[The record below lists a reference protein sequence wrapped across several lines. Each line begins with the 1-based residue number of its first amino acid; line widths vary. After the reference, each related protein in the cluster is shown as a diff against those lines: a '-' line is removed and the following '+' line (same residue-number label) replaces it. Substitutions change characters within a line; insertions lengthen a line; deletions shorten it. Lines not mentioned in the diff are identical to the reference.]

1 MELKKIFLIIGMAAV
16 MNYACDYNCVQ
27 KLDRIAN
34 AFERIAT
41 TMEKQ
46 QIIMEKQ
53 QIQAQKDATP
63 KKQEITHL
71 NGRSLKAIPT
81 DQYSIMD
88 NNEINQCMDDCK
100 IRFSLY
106 SEKVDCIKRYCGENQ

>member
-1 MELKKIFLIIGMAAV
+1 MELKKIFLIIGMTAV

-53 QIQAQKDATP
+53 QIQAQKDAIP
-63 KKQEITHL
+63 KKQEIT
-71 NGRSLKAIPT
+71 N
-81 DQYSIMD
+81 MD
-88 NNEINQCMDDCK
+88 NNKINQCIDDCK
-100 IRFSLY
+100 LRFSLY

>member
-1 MELKKIFLIIGMAAV
+1 MKKIFLIIGMAAV
-16 MNYACDYNCVQ
+16 MSNAGGCGYECNQ
-27 KLDRIAN
+27 RLERIAI
-34 AFERIAT
+34 AMERIAT
-41 TMEKQ
+41 S
-46 QIIMEKQ
+46 MEKQ
-53 QIQAQKDATP
+53 QIQAKKVETP

-81 DQYSIMD
+81 DPYSIMD

-106 SEKVDCIKRYCGENQ
+106 SEKVDCIKRYCGEN

>member
-1 MELKKIFLIIGMAAV
+1 MELKKIFLIIGMTAV

-53 QIQAQKDATP
+53 QIQAQKDAIL
-63 KKQEITHL
+63 KKQEIT
-71 NGRSLKAIPT
+71 N
-81 DQYSIMD
+81 MD
-88 NNEINQCMDDCK
+88 NNKINQCIDDCK

>member
-1 MELKKIFLIIGMAAV
+1 MELKKIFLIIGMTAV

-46 QIIMEKQ
+46 QI
-53 QIQAQKDATP
+53 QAQKDAIP
-63 KKQEITHL
+63 KKQEIT
-71 NGRSLKAIPT
+71 N
-81 DQYSIMD
+81 MD
-88 NNEINQCMDDCK
+88 NNEINQCIDDCK

>member
-1 MELKKIFLIIGMAAV
+1 MKKIFLIIGMAVV
-16 MNYACDYNCVQ
+16 MSNAGCGYECERSKINA
-27 KLDRIAN
+27 LERIAI
-34 AFERIAT
+34 AMERIAT
-41 TMEKQ
+41 S
-46 QIIMEKQ
+46 MEKQ
-53 QIQAQKDATP
+53 QIQAKKVETP

-81 DQYSIMD
+81 DPYSIMD

>member
-1 MELKKIFLIIGMAAV
+1 MKKIFLIIGLAAV
-16 MNYACDYNCVQ
+16 VSNAGCGYTCNQ
-27 KLDRIAN
+27 SLERIAN
-34 AFERIAT
+34 ALERIANS
-41 TMEKQ
+41 
-46 QIIMEKQ
+46 MEKQ

-63 KKQEITHL
+63 KKIEITHL

-81 DQYSIMD
+81 DPYSIMD

>member
-16 MNYACDYNCVQ
+16 VSNACDYNCVQ

-46 QIIMEKQ
+46 QIIMENSKFKLRKMQ
-53 QIQAQKDATP
+53 LQRN
-63 KKQEITHL
+63 KKLLIWIT
-71 NGRSLKAIPT
+71 
-81 DQYSIMD
+81 
-88 NNEINQCMDDCK
+88 
-100 IRFSLY
+100 
-106 SEKVDCIKRYCGENQ
+106 IK

>member
-1 MELKKIFLIIGMAAV
+1 MELKKIFLIIGMTAV

-53 QIQAQKDATP
+53 QIQAQKDAIP
-63 KKQEITHL
+63 KKQEIT
-71 NGRSLKAIPT
+71 N
-81 DQYSIMD
+81 MD

-100 IRFSLY
+100 LRFSLY
-106 SEKVDCIKRYCGENQ
+106 SEKVDCIKRYCGKNQ

>member
-1 MELKKIFLIIGMAAV
+1 MKKIFLIIGLAAV
-16 MNYACDYNCVQ
+16 MSNAGCGYECNQ
-27 KLDRIAN
+27 RLERIAN
-34 AFERIAT
+34 ALERIANS
-41 TMEKQ
+41 
-46 QIIMEKQ
+46 MEKQ
-53 QIQAQKDATP
+53 QIQAQKEATP
-63 KKQEITHL
+63 KKIEITHL

-81 DQYSIMD
+81 DPYSIMD

>member
-1 MELKKIFLIIGMAAV
+1 MKKIFLIIGMVAV
-16 MNYACDYNCVQ
+16 MSNAGCGYECNQ
-27 KLDRIAN
+27 RLERIAN
-34 AFERIAT
+34 ALERIANS
-41 TMEKQ
+41 
-46 QIIMEKQ
+46 MEKQ
-53 QIQAQKDATP
+53 QIQAQKDTSP
-63 KKQEITHL
+63 KKIEITHL

-81 DQYSIMD
+81 DPYSIMD

>member
-1 MELKKIFLIIGMAAV
+1 MKKIFLIVGMAAV
-16 MNYACDYNCVQ
+16 MSNAGCGCGYECNQ
-27 KLDRIAN
+27 RLERIAN
-34 AFERIAT
+34 ALERIANS
-41 TMEKQ
+41 
-46 QIIMEKQ
+46 MEKQ
-53 QIQAQKDATP
+53 QIQAQKDVTP

-81 DQYSIMD
+81 DPYSIMD
-88 NNEINQCMDDCK
+88 NNEINQCIDDCK

>member
-1 MELKKIFLIIGMAAV
+1 MELKKIFLIIGMATAV
-16 MNYACDYNCVQ
+16 SNAGCGYDCERSKINAL
-27 KLDRIAN
+27 KRIATSL
-34 AFERIAT
+34 ERIAT
-41 TMEKQ
+41 S
-46 QIIMEKQ
+46 MEKQ

-63 KKQEITHL
+63 KKQEIIHL

-81 DQYSIMD
+81 DPYSIM
-88 NNEINQCMDDCK
+88 NNDEINQCMDDCK

>member
-1 MELKKIFLIIGMAAV
+1 MKKIFLIIGLAAV
-16 MNYACDYNCVQ
+16 MSNAACGYECNQ
-27 KLDRIAN
+27 RLERIAN
-34 AFERIAT
+34 ALERIANS
-41 TMEKQ
+41 
-46 QIIMEKQ
+46 MEKQ
-53 QIQAQKDATP
+53 QIQAQKKATP
-63 KKQEITHL
+63 NKQEITHL

-81 DQYSIMD
+81 DPYSIMD

>member
-1 MELKKIFLIIGMAAV
+1 MKKIFLIIGMTAV

-46 QIIMEKQ
+46 QI
-53 QIQAQKDATP
+53 QAQKDAIP
-63 KKQEITHL
+63 KKQEIT
-71 NGRSLKAIPT
+71 N
-81 DQYSIMD
+81 MD
-88 NNEINQCMDDCK
+88 NNKINQCIDDCK

>member
-1 MELKKIFLIIGMAAV
+1 MELKKIFLIIGMTAV

-46 QIIMEKQ
+46 QI
-53 QIQAQKDATP
+53 QAQKDAIP
-63 KKQEITHL
+63 KKQEIT
-71 NGRSLKAIPT
+71 N
-81 DQYSIMD
+81 MD
-88 NNEINQCMDDCK
+88 NNKINQCIDDCK

>member
-1 MELKKIFLIIGMAAV
+1 MKKIFLIIGMTAV

-63 KKQEITHL
+63 KKQEI
-71 NGRSLKAIPT
+71 NN
-81 DQYSIMD
+81 MD
-88 NNEINQCMDDCK
+88 NNKINQCIDDCK

-106 SEKVDCIKRYCGENQ
+106 SEKVDCIKRYCRENQ